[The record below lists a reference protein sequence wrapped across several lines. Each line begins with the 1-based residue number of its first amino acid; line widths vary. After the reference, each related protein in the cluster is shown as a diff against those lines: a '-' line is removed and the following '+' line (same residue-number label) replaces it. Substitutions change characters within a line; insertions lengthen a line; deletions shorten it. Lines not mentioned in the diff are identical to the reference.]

1 MNDPVT
7 ESRQNAT
14 PIADDVEVVETIE
27 QANARRAT
35 NYLIAFATFVVVI
48 GLLIVIEAAK

>member
-35 NYLIAFATFVVVI
+35 NYLIAFGAFVVF
-48 GLLIVIEAAK
+48 IVIAAVIL

>member
-1 MNDPVT
+1 MNDPVI

-27 QANARRAT
+27 QANARRGR
-35 NYLIAFATFVVVI
+35 NYGIAFVVFVVATIIVAVI
-48 GLLIVIEAAK
+48 L

>member
-27 QANARRAT
+27 QANARRFG
-35 NYLIAFATFVVVI
+35 NYVKFFVGLFALVAILVALI
-48 GLLIVIEAAK
+48 

>member
-1 MNDPVT
+1 MNDPVI

-48 GLLIVIEAAK
+48 GLLIVVL